1 MTPKAMKKKS
11 NANTK
16 KMNQICDMEKCIFC
30 ICQQKKKKKS
40 NKMDIVAQRS
50 IICPEELIREILS
63 WLPVRSLFRF
73 KCVSK
78 SWDIT
83 SDPYF
88 KTKHQSRHANSLRY
102 LFAHTNFCRP
112 QNFHNLYSNSSLSL
126 DEDDVQNIDYLSS
139 EYTCFHIL
147 CGSCDGLVLIRLPTR
162 YTHEL
167 LLLWNPSTRESIHI
181 PFPIFGLRNS
191 TFGFGYDPTTHDY
204 KILAIHESKS
214 QIQCG
219 ILALKSGSWRNVYIE
234 TPHIFHTLKNSFGCE
249 DPLAFVHGAFHWI
262 HRNFCVGS
270 FNISN
275 EVYTMIPLSEQMYS
289 YLSLAISGDYHVSI
303 LDGMVCLS
311 SACKVDGEYAFT
323 LWGMKDHGVKESW
336 TQLFKIKIAPV
347 SIVKP
352 VYRFADGDVLF
363 QSRDVVR
370 DSFRTSKGRFRLWC
384 DSFVKRGDM
393 INIVT
398 FNESL
403 IDPKTLI

>member
-1 MTPKAMKKKS
+1 
-11 NANTK
+11 
-16 KMNQICDMEKCIFC
+16 
-30 ICQQKKKKKS
+30 
-40 NKMDIVAQRS
+40 MDIVAQRS

-63 WLPVRSLFRF
+63 WLPVRSLFQFKF

-88 KTKHQSRHANSLRY
+88 KTKNQSRQVNSLRF

-126 DEDDVQNIDYLSS
+126 EEDDVQNIDDLSS
-139 EYTCFHIL
+139 ENTCFHIL
-147 CGSCDGLVLIRLPTR
+147 CGSCDGLVFIRLPTR

-181 PFPIFGLRNS
+181 HFLIFGLRNS

-204 KILAIHESKS
+204 KILAIHNSKS
-214 QIQCG
+214 QTQCG
-219 ILALKSGSWRNVYIE
+219 ILVLKSGSWRNVYIE
-234 TPHIFHTLKNSFGCE
+234 TPHIFRTLKNSFGFK

-262 HRNFCVGS
+262 LCNLCVGS

-289 YLSLAISGDYHVSI
+289 YLSLAISRDYHLSI
-303 LDGMVCLS
+303 IDGMLCFS
-311 SACKVDGEYAFT
+311 SACEVDGEYTFT
-323 LWGMKDHGVKESW
+323 L
-336 TQLFKIKIAPV
+336 
-347 SIVKP
+347 
-352 VYRFADGDVLF
+352 FADGDVLF
-363 QSRDVVR
+363 ACRNAIC
-370 DSFRTSKGRFRLWC
+370 DSVRTSKGRFRLWC
-384 DSFVKRGDM
+384 DSLVKRGDM
-393 INIVT
+393 VSIIT

-403 IDPKTLI
+403 IDPKTLF